1 MQGSPNVGK
10 VFLLL
15 GAVLLLVTA
24 LPAQVS
30 VLTQS
35 NNPARTGWNN
45 QETVLTTSNVNV
57 SNFGKLFALNVDG
70 YIYAQPLYMANVNI
84 GNKSHNVVFVATEHN
99 TVYAFDADTLG
110 PALWQVDVNAGGTP
124 VNSNDI
130 CAASG
135 QANYCADLIPEVGV
149 TATPVIDPTT
159 KTMYLVAE
167 TNQAGSYHFK
177 LHALDII
184 SGAERPGSPVE
195 INGSDQTPPLNQL
208 IQLNR
213 PGLLLLNGKVYTAFG
228 SNGDFAVNSVYWHG
242 WIFAYDATTLQRKAV
257 FDVSPNNG
265 YLAAGGIWQGGKGLV
280 SDGTYIY
287 VATSNGSSTDW
298 QGGND
303 YASSYLKL
311 DANNLSVVDW
321 YAPNNQSYLNTNPG
335 NVDIGSG
342 GPVLLPTNPPEL
354 AGGGKDGIL
363 RVMDTSNLG
372 RYNASMNQN
381 LQNDQAT
388 NGYDKGMIFGGPVVW
403 TSPKNGTVLYLW
415 GPGDFVKG
423 FQLVGSTFQPV
434 VSSQTLCAPATTCI
448 QPVTMNTVIRNQA
461 SEDTLAALSISSNG
475 SQAGSGIVWAS
486 RFLSLPT
493 GANSK
498 VAPGVLTAFDA
509 DDLSNELWDSE
520 QNSNRDAVNE
530 YAKFVP
536 PTVANGKVYLPTW
549 VGPNVLGQ
557 NSGQLLV
564 YGLLNSVKQVFSL
577 SGSPSAVTVS
587 PGQSAKYTITIN
599 GSNGFNGSVNLSCS
613 ALPSGANCQFASNTV
628 NAGSSTTLTITTQ
641 APSAALLRPTSGKW
655 SLLPIYGVWLPPFG
669 LALAGVGVGSRRRK
683 LMLGLFAV
691 LLLSLLLVACGGGS
705 SSGGGGGGGGG
716 TGGTPAGSYS
726 VIVTGT
732 PSSGSQQFTTI
743 TLTVQ

>member
-1 MQGSPNVGK
+1 MPGSPKVGK
-10 VFLLL
+10 IFLVLA
-15 GAVLLLVTA
+15 AVLLLVTA

-45 QETVLTTSNVNV
+45 QETILNTSNLNV

-70 YIYAQPLYMANVNI
+70 YIYAQPLYMPNVSI
-84 GNKSHNVVFVATEHN
+84 GGKNHNVVFVATEHN
-99 TVYAFDADTLG
+99 SVYAFDADSLG
-110 PALWQVDVNAGGTP
+110 PPLWQANVNAGGTP
-124 VNSNDI
+124 VDSNDI
-130 CAASG
+130 CTASG

-149 TATPVIDPTT
+149 TATPVIDPSAG
-159 KTMYLVAE
+159 TMYIVAE
-167 TNQAGSYHFK
+167 TKASTSYHFK
-177 LHALDII
+177 LHALDITT
-184 SGAERPGSPVE
+184 GAERPGSPVE
-195 INGSDQTPPLNQL
+195 IDGSDQSPPLNQL

-228 SNGDFAVNSVYWHG
+228 SNGDFVVNSVYWHG
-242 WIFAYDATTLQRKAV
+242 WIFAYDATTLQRRAV
-257 FDVSPNNG
+257 FDVSPNTG

-311 DANNLSVVDW
+311 DQNLNVVDW
-321 YAPNNQSYLNTNPG
+321 FAPNNQSYLNTNPG

-342 GPVLLPTNPPEL
+342 GPVLLPSSPPVL
-354 AGGGKDGIL
+354 VGGGKDGIL
-363 RVMDTSNLG
+363 RVMNTGNLG
-372 RYNASMNQN
+372 KYNASTNQN
-381 LQNDQAT
+381 LQNFQAT
-388 NGYDKGMIFGGPVVW
+388 NVYDRGMIFGGPVFW
-403 TSPKNGTVLYLW
+403 NSPQNGGVLYLW
-415 GPGDFVKG
+415 GPGDVIKG
-423 FQLVGSTFQPV
+423 WKLTGSTFQ
-434 VSSQTLCAPATTCI
+434 TN
-448 QPVTMNTVIRNQA
+448 PVTLGTIQNQE

-475 SQAGSGIVWAS
+475 SQSGSGIVWAS

-509 DDLSNELWDSE
+509 DNLANELWDSQ
-520 QNSNRDAVNE
+520 QNSGRDAVNE

-564 YGLLNSVKQVFSL
+564 YGLLNSVKQFFSL

-587 PGQSAKYTITIN
+587 PGQSAKYTIAIN
-599 GSNGFNGSVNLSCS
+599 GSNGFNGAVSLACS
-613 ALPSGANCQFASNTV
+613 ALPSGAKCQFASNTV

-641 APSAALLRPTSGKW
+641 APSTALLQPTHGKR
-655 SLLPIYGVWLPPFG
+655 SLLPLYGVLLPPFG
-669 LALAGVGVGSRRRK
+669 LTLAGVGLGSRRRK
-683 LMLGLFAV
+683 LVLGLFAV
-691 LLLSLLLVACGGGS
+691 LLLCLILAACGGGGS
-705 SSGGGGGGGGG
+705 STGGGGGGGGGGG
-716 TGGTPAGSYS
+716 TPPGSYS

>member
-1 MQGSPNVGK
+1 MQGSPKLGK
-10 VFLLL
+10 VFLWLA
-15 GAVLLLVTA
+15 AVLLLVTG

-30 VLTQS
+30 VVTQS

-45 QETVLTTSNVNV
+45 QETILNTSNVNM

-70 YIYAQPLYMANVNI
+70 YIYAQPLYVPNVSVN
-84 GNKSHNVVFVATEHN
+84 GTSHNVVFVATEHN
-99 TVYAFDADTLG
+99 SVYAFDADSLG
-110 PALWQVDVNAGGTP
+110 PALWQVSVSGAGTP
-124 VNSNDI
+124 VDSNDI
-130 CAASG
+130 CAATG
-135 QANYCADLIPEVGV
+135 QANYCADLIPEMGI
-149 TATPVIDPTT
+149 TATPAIDPST
-159 KTMYLVAE
+159 KTMYVVAE
-167 TNQAGSYHFK
+167 TKEAGSYHFK
-177 LHALDII
+177 LHALDIT

-311 DANNLSVVDW
+311 DQNLNVVDW

-342 GPVLLPTNPPEL
+342 GPVLLPSSPPVL
-354 AGGGKDGIL
+354 VGGGKDGIL
-363 RVMDTSNLG
+363 RVMNTGNLG
-372 RYNASMNQN
+372 KYNAASDNN
-381 LQNDQAT
+381 LQNFQAT
-388 NGYDKGMIFGGPVVW
+388 NVYPDGMIFGGPIFW
-403 TSPKNGTVLYLW
+403 NSPQNGSVLYLW
-415 GPGDFVKG
+415 GPGDVIKG
-423 FQLVGSTFQPV
+423 WKLAGTTFQ
-434 VSSQTLCAPATTCI
+434 TT
-448 QPVTMNTVIRNQA
+448 PVTQGTIQNQA
-461 SEDTLAALSISSNG
+461 SEDTLAALSVTSNG

-498 VAPGVLTAFDA
+498 VAPGVLTAYDA
-509 DDLSNELWDSE
+509 DNLSNELWDSQ
-520 QNSNRDAVNE
+520 QNSGRDAVNE

-599 GSNGFNGSVNLSCS
+599 GSNGFNGAVNLACS
-613 ALPSGANCQFASNTV
+613 ALPAGAQCQFASNPV
-628 NAGSSTTLTITTQ
+628 NGGSSTTLSITTQ
-641 APSAALLRPTSGKW
+641 APSAALLRPTPGKR
-655 SLLPIYGVWLPPFG
+655 SLLPFYGVLLPPFG
-669 LALAGVGVGSRRRK
+669 LALAGVGIGSRRRK
-683 LMLGLFAV
+683 LLLGLFAV
-691 LLLSLLLVACGGGS
+691 LLLSLLLVACGGGGS
-705 SSGGGGGGGGG
+705 SSGGGGGGGG

-743 TLTVQ
+743 TLTVH